1 MVQITSEQYRAIQ
14 QVPYFRQGIYADLD
28 VEKTLDYM
36 TRRYVEPVAKRL
48 DITNAIVA
56 DCAAGFGWVS
66 FAFLQAG
73 AKKAYVIE
81 PEKHRLEAAREI
93 AKILGLNNRCEF
105 ICALLEEV
113 DLPPDSVDIFACIET
128 LEHVGKPNVK
138 TCLETMASVTKSVL
152 LLTTPNRIFPVVAHD
167 TKLPFA
173 HWMPAWL
180 RKPYSRAFRRE
191 KMDFGNY
198 FIAPWALAPLHRKFK
213 PDAQYTMFSSLEEFD
228 EFYPHYLPYGRS
240 ESARYRKRPS
250 TALRL
255 FVSTA
260 GRLFGNYAFSVSP
273 NLATVWT
280 RRN

>member
-14 QVPYFRQGIYADLD
+14 QVPYFREGIYRDLD
-28 VEKTLDYM
+28 IEKTLDYM
-36 TRRYVEPVAKRL
+36 TRRYVQPCVKRL
-48 DITNAIVA
+48 DITQAIVA

-73 AKKAYVIE
+73 AKKVYVIE
-81 PEKHRLEAAREI
+81 PDKRRLEAAKEI
-93 AKILGLNNRCEF
+93 ATILGLDNRCEF
-105 ICALLEEV
+105 ICAILQEV

-128 LEHVGKPNVK
+128 IEHVGKENVK
-138 TCLETMASVTKSVL
+138 VCVETIAKATRSLV
-152 LLTTPNRIFPVVAHD
+152 LLTTPNRLFPVVAHD

-173 HWMPAWL
+173 HWMSAWL
-180 RKPYSRAFRRE
+180 RKPYARAFRKE
-191 KMDFGNY
+191 KMDYNNY
-198 FIAPWALAPLHRKFK
+198 FIAPWELDPLYQKFK
-213 PDAQYTMFSSLEEFD
+213 PDARYTMFSSLEEFD
-228 EFYPHYLPYGRS
+228 EFYPHYLPYGRK

-250 TALRL
+250 TPARL

-260 GRLFGNYAFSVSP
+260 GRLFGNYAFIVSP